1 MTINSH
7 RIRHTTAATSKRRD
21 FSVWYYRLLLAIYVL
36 QGGFRDFYGL
46 EKSYIMVFR
55 WSRYSLFSVVLCFFF
70 ITVYPHVCMCTE
82 MFQSATL
89 TQCGWYSFL
98 YYAWKYNSHW
108 VKWDK
113 PNNNSR
119 QTIENTHW
127 DNCFCSPLF
136 LFQRNQGILF
146 KCCGCLSPISC
157 LYYLIIRS
165 FYDELNIE
173 MNFTISLWWG
183 DDSSVYLA
191 IQFVV
196 MQLFCYFYVSTWI
209 KKNITSPPCFFPV
222 GYVTHLLTP
231 CSIWVTL
238 SLVTNIL

>member
-1 MTINSH
+1 M
-7 RIRHTTAATSKRRD
+7 R
-21 FSVWYYRLLLAIYVL
+21 FYRLLLAIYVP

-46 EKSYIMVFR
+46 EKKVTLWCSDGVDAHC
-55 WSRYSLFSVVLCFFF
+55 FSVVLCSFF

-89 TQCGWYSFL
+89 AQRGWRSFL
-98 YYAWKYNSHW
+98 YYAWFKIHIW
-108 VKWDK
+108 VKRDK

-136 LFQRNQGILF
+136 LPERKQGLLF
-146 KCCGCLSPISC
+146 KCCGSLSPISC

-165 FYDELNIE
+165 FYDELSIE

-183 DDSSVYLA
+183 DGLPGLLGNSVCCNAIVLLFLCKYLN
-191 IQFVV
+191 
-196 MQLFCYFYVSTWI
+196 
-209 KKNITSPPCFFPV
+209 KEK
-222 GYVTHLLTP
+222 
-231 CSIWVTL
+231 L
-238 SLVTNIL
+238 SLALRAFLCWLRHALFTPFYI